1 MSTQAVSDI
10 FAHHESVSQGCPR
23 RISAGHV
30 HHPPPAAAPGDPRQ
44 GQPGGWRP
52 VGNTLRT
59 PRRSP
64 APASGETRLIPP
76 TAAALA
82 AFSTGAF
89 ADEPDL
95 KKGAKVF
102 KKCKACHVIDKEKN
116 KVGPHLVGLIG
127 RKAASVEGYKYS
139 KAMKAIGEE
148 GLEWTEEVLLE
159 YLVKPKEYV
168 KGTKMAFGGLKKEK
182 QRINLVAY
190 LKENAKLAE

>member
-1 MSTQAVSDI
+1 MKLKLAIAV
-10 FAHHESVSQGCPR
+10 
-23 RISAGHV
+23 
-30 HHPPPAAAPGDPRQ
+30 
-44 GQPGGWRP
+44 
-52 VGNTLRT
+52 
-59 PRRSP
+59 
-64 APASGETRLIPP
+64 
-76 TAAALA
+76 AALA
-82 AFSTGAF
+82 AFATGAF

-95 KKGAKVF
+95 KKGKKVY

-139 KAMKAIGEE
+139 KAMIAKGEE
-148 GLEWTEEVLLE
+148 GLVWTEEVLLE

-168 KGTKMAFGGLKKEK
+168 KGTKMAFGGIKKEK